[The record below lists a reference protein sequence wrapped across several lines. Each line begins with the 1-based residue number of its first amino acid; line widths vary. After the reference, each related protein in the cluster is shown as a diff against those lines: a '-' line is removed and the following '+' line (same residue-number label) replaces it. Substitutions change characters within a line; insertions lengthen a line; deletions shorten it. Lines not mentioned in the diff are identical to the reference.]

1 MKTVVSLSVVLIMTF
16 SMVSCIKHTIPIP
29 PPYSKTLVLRPDS
42 TTGQDSHVAKLDHN
56 ANDGNTN
63 LNFTHE
69 LVIARWSLS
78 WANYDTATYRSYIR
92 FDSLARIP
100 ATATVSS
107 APLYLYGE
115 STSASFPFGNSYYP
129 GSGNPPNNGWLRRVT
144 GGTWDQK
151 TITWNNAPA
160 MTTDGQ
166 IAIPASTSEWGYA
179 VQLDV
184 TNMVKQMVA
193 SPSTNY
199 GFGLALDVENIYRSM
214 EFSTCEVADSTL
226 RPKLV
231 VNYHN

>member
-1 MKTVVSLSVVLIMTF
+1 MKTPISCVVLIMTL
-16 SMVSCIKHTIPIP
+16 SLVSCYKFTVPIP
-29 PPYSKTLVLRPDS
+29 PPNAQTLILRPDS
-42 TTGQDSHVAKLDHN
+42 TTGQDSHVAKLDHSTT
-56 ANDGNTN
+56 DGNTN
-63 LNFTHE
+63 LNVTHE
-69 LVIARWSLS
+69 LVIARWSLN

-100 ATATVSS
+100 TTAQVSS
-107 APLYLYGE
+107 ATLYLYGE
-115 STSASFPFGNSYYP
+115 YSSASFPYGNSYYP
-129 GSGNPPNNGWLRRVT
+129 ASNNPPNLGWLRLVT

-166 IAIPASTSEWGYA
+166 IAIPASTSEWGYSVA
-179 VQLDV
+179 LDV

-199 GFGLALDVENIYRSM
+199 GFGVVLQTENMYRAM